1 MVNLNQISIELKDT
15 LINRHFTYS
24 IEFSAQWEFLQFPA
38 IAKFIN
44 IFLINLFVCFC
55 SFCCNRGIFLA
66 GFLLQFLSII
76 IVNVTHP
83 LKDGVFIVSLFIFI
97 SRYLIIVRI
106 LLENQPSWHHSIDNG
121 ISQGRHQENR
131 HN

>member
-15 LINRHFTYS
+15 FIHRYFAYS
-24 IEFSAQWEFLQFPA
+24 VEFSAQWKFLQFPA
-38 IAKFIN
+38 ISEFIN
-44 IFLINLFVCFC
+44 ILLINLLVCFS
-55 SFCCNRGIFLA
+55 SFCGNRRIFLA
-66 GFLLQFLSII
+66 GFLLQFLCII
-76 IVNVTHP
+76 IVNVAHP
-83 LKDGVFIVSLFIFI
+83 LKDSVFIVSLFIFI
-97 SRYLIIVRI
+97 GRYLIIVRI